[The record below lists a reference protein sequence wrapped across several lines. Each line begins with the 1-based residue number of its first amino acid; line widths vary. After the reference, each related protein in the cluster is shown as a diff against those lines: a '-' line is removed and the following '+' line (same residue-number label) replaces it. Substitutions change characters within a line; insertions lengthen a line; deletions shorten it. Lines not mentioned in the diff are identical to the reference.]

1 MTKRVSLTLTPEQRR
16 ALHAAIGRDAQTI
29 ELGVEELEERIAP
42 ARVQPPGGPIPIPYP
57 NGG

>member
-1 MTKRVSLTLTPEQRR
+1 MTKRVSIRLTPEQRR
-16 ALHAAIGRDAQTI
+16 ALHAAIGRDAEAI

-57 NGG
+57 NTG